1 LNVLIIG
8 GGGREHAIA
17 FKISQSR
24 QVDKIF
30 CIPGNAGICNLVTA
44 CFDYDVSDIKKISD
58 FAKNKSI
65 DLTIV
70 GPEMPLVN
78 GIVDEFEKE
87 GLRIFGPN
95 KKAAQM
101 EGSKIFAKRLLEKYN
116 IPTAKS
122 FVFDDYSKALDYI
135 NNNTP
140 PFVIKADGLAAGK
153 GVMIANDRNFAEES
167 IRDCFINKKFKEAG
181 EQVLIEEF
189 LFGDE
194 VSILSFV
201 DGETILPMTPA
212 QDYKKAFDG
221 DKGLNTGGMG
231 AYSPVPLV
239 TDEVYEIITSQILI
253 PTLEALKN
261 EGITYKGVLYAG
273 LIFTGDGPKVLEFNV
288 RFGDPE
294 TQAILP
300 RLKND
305 LVDLISAV
313 IDGNLSDK
321 KLEWRKEKCISVV
334 LASGG
339 YPEDYSTGYEVKGL
353 EKLEKMDGINV
364 FHAGTSF
371 KDSKVVTAGGRVLNI
386 SALGESFEEARK
398 KAYVAIDE
406 IYFENMY
413 YRKDIAKM

>member
-1 LNVLIIG
+1 MNVLIIG